1 MEGASVFA
9 VEVRET
15 EDDRCW
21 HQESGEMGGKTD
33 FKRICIAFTQNP
45 SGCTVH
51 HMEQNDVQAGSKE
64 TSNANTIHTNGAT
77 SRVHL
82 KKPVFKK
89 DSCFII

>member
-9 VEVRET
+9 VEERET

-64 TSNANTIHTNGAT
+64 TSNANTIYTKGAT
-77 SRVHL
+77 ESILRSQCL
-82 KKPVFKK
+82 KKKVV
-89 DSCFII
+89 